1 MTWFKNAIIYQLN
14 EDYQLTKDNIEKAIK
29 TKLFVPCGSSD
40 QTKMG
45 WISPFHDDDQD
56 NLVVDMNGQLLLKMK
71 TETKLLPSSVIKQA
85 LNEKIAKQET
95 ALARQLSKNEKLTLK
110 DEVLID
116 LLPRAFSKYRYIWL
130 WIDIP
135 NKRVVVDCS
144 SFKQAEELISTL
156 RKELGSFPT
165 VPLSSENPVEQ
176 IMTTWVKEKQSY
188 SPFELGDEAELKDP
202 LEGNGIIRCKNQDI
216 MSDEMLAHID
226 AGKQITKLALVDNN
240 GVRFI
245 LNNDVT
251 LKRIKFDAGILDENE
266 DISKDETEKKIE
278 ADFFIM
284 TKTLSQTINSICKIL
299 LKNT

>member
-251 LKRIKFDAGILDENE
+251 LKKIKFDAGILDENE

>member
-45 WISPFHDDDQD
+45 WVSPFHDDDQD

-176 IMTTWVKEKQSY
+176 IMTKWVKEKQSY